1 VHRASRGHL
10 FSPSQPTFFPPI
22 SILVPQSTPM
32 GNLCG
37 KESSPSSFSAPGR
50 VLGSAPDSTN
60 TAPSARIPSTR
71 PRDLTGSGKALGSSS
86 LRSDSTLE
94 GLSDAREAAARAA
107 EACNARQANGKLGS
121 QLEQQKRKT
130 LNKQLA
136 ELSKAGGK
144 QEQLVWD

>member
-1 VHRASRGHL
+1 
-10 FSPSQPTFFPPI
+10 
-22 SILVPQSTPM
+22 
-32 GNLCG
+32 
-37 KESSPSSFSAPGR
+37 
-50 VLGSAPDSTN
+50 
-60 TAPSARIPSTR
+60 
-71 PRDLTGSGKALGSSS
+71 
-86 LRSDSTLE
+86 LE

-107 EACNARQANGKLGS
+107 EARNARQANGKLGS